1 MKQKGARLHLT
12 DGSILQIDC
21 VKALIAAKCNIG
33 AGAMD
38 DMNALHF
45 AAQKGHLEVCR
56 LLLNEGVPV

>member
-1 MKQKGARLHLT
+1 
-12 DGSILQIDC
+12 

-56 LLLNEGVPV
+56 LLLNEGIPL